1 MKDIKLHIK
10 AVLRQVLYIA
20 PMLWILELF
29 QNWLYHAATGNWGW
43 VYPGSQYH
51 WFSFQ
56 TLGNWAMSV
65 VVIYI
70 LYAALL
76 RPKKAH
82 WIVKVLV
89 VALVGFVLEWV
100 NGYLY
105 LALTGEYL
113 FLWEQSAFRFI
124 DYIAFPMWI
133 FNAVVYHVMSSVLV
147 NLHVDTSN

>member
-1 MKDIKLHIK
+1 MKNVRPHIA

-29 QNWLYHAATGNWGW
+29 QNWLYHGVTGNWGW

-56 TLGNWAMSV
+56 TMGNWAMSV
-65 VVIYI
+65 IVFYI
-70 LYAALL
+70 LYAAVL
-76 RPKKAH
+76 RPRRVH
-82 WIVKVLV
+82 WLINILV
-89 VALVGFVLEWV
+89 VALTGFILEWV

-124 DYIAFPMWI
+124 DYIALPMWVV
-133 FNAVVYHVMSSVLV
+133 NGAVYHIMSTVFV
-147 NLHVDTSN
+147 NLHVEKE